1 MANLADPGLPHQPPL
16 VAPSAI
22 GDPDGAPFDPDF
34 FEAMHELEEG
44 ELLKGHVVA
53 IHATEIVVDVGY
65 KSEGVIPRSEF
76 LSPTGELTVKVGD
89 EVHVYLER
97 KEGYDGEVVL
107 SHAKAARMQVWDK
120 VTAAHEGNTTLDATV
135 LRRVKGGLMVDL
147 GGLEAFLPGSQVALK
162 TTSNLDQFLG
172 VTFPVQVIKLNKRR
186 ANVVVSRRSLLEVE
200 TSKQREELM
209 ATIAPGDVRKGVV
222 KTLTAYGAFVDLGG
236 VDGLL
241 HITDMS
247 WGRLAHPSQVLKPEQ
262 EIEVAILAVD
272 KDKGKVSL
280 GLKQRSKDPWLDVE
294 ARYRNGELYPG
305 IVSTLAEYGAFV
317 QLEDGVEGLVH
328 VSEIAW
334 GRKLKHP
341 SEAVK
346 SGDPVRVKLLNLD
359 TRAKRLSLSIRQAE
373 SDPWD
378 SVPGKY
384 PVGARLAGTVR
395 GLADFGAFVEVEDGI
410 EGLVHISDLTWSR
423 KVRHP
428 SALLTKGDR
437 VDVVVLGSDPGARRL
452 SLGMKQ
458 LQADPWT
465 TVHITYRVGQVV
477 NATITNITGFG
488 AFAALDDMIEGL
500 IPLAQLSDTPFK
512 KPEEVV
518 TVGAEVPVKITK
530 IQPQARKIALS
541 LRLAAVAGATDAQ
554 ESRPADVAG

>member
-1 MANLADPGLPHQPPL
+1 MANLADSGLTAPTPHPAGPMGE
-16 VAPSAI
+16 AEA
-22 GDPDGAPFDPDF
+22 AHFDADF
-34 FEAMHELEEG
+34 MEAMNEVEEG
-44 ELLKGHVVA
+44 EMMKGHVVA
-53 IHATEIVVDVGY
+53 INPNEIVVDVGY

-76 LSPTGELTVKVGD
+76 LGPNGELTVKVGD
-89 EVHVYLER
+89 EVNVYLER

-107 SHAKAARMQVWDK
+107 SYMKAARMAVWDK
-120 VTAAHEGNTTLDATV
+120 VFAAHEAGSTVDATV

-162 TTSNLDQFLG
+162 TTSNLDQFIG

-186 ANVVVSRRSLLEVE
+186 ANVVVSRRALLEVE
-200 TSKQREELM
+200 TGKQREELM
-209 ATIAPGDVRKGVV
+209 ATIAPGDVRKGTV

-247 WGRLAHPSQVLKPEQ
+247 WGRLAHPSQVLQPEQ
-262 EIEVAILAVD
+262 EIEVAVLAVD
-272 KDKGKVSL
+272 KEKGKVSL
-280 GLKQRSKDPWLDVE
+280 GLKQRSKDPWLDIE
-294 ARYRNGELYPG
+294 ARYTVGQLYPG
-305 IVSTLAEYGAFV
+305 TITTLAEYGAFV

-346 SGDPVRVKLLNLD
+346 AGQSVTVKLLNLD
-359 TRAKRLSLSIRQAE
+359 PRAKRLSLSIRQAE

-378 SVPGKY
+378 RVGEKY

-395 GLADFGAFVEVEDGI
+395 GLAEFGAFVEVEEGI

-428 SALLTKGDR
+428 SALLKKGDR
-437 VDVVVLGSDPGARRL
+437 VDVVVLGSDRAQRRL

-477 NATITNITGFG
+477 TATITNVTSFG

-500 IPLAQLSDTPFK
+500 IPLAHLSGSEFK

-518 TVGAEVPVKITK
+518 TVGQEIPVKITK

-541 LRLAAVAGATDAQ
+541 IRLANQ
-554 ESRPADVAG
+554 ESTPADAAA